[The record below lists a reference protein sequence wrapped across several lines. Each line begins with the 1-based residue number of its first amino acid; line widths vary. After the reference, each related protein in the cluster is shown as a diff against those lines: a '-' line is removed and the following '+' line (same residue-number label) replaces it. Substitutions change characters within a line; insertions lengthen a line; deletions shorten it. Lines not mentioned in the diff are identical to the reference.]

1 MLGISWTPRHQNTGR
16 STQVNKRGDYLKPE
30 TRHDLVVLLSGVAL
44 GIMIL
49 YFWGVLDYRSG
60 FMAAS
65 DYYMNMSGS
74 CGGLDPQL
82 MNIDEGFY
90 IEPE

>member
-1 MLGISWTPRHQNTGR
+1 M
-16 STQVNKRGDYLKPE
+16 NKERYHELS
-30 TRHDLVVLLSGVAL
+30 LLLSGLAL
-44 GIMIL
+44 GIIL
-49 YFWGVLDYRSG
+49 MYFWGVLDYRSG

-82 MNIDEGFY
+82 MNVDNGFY